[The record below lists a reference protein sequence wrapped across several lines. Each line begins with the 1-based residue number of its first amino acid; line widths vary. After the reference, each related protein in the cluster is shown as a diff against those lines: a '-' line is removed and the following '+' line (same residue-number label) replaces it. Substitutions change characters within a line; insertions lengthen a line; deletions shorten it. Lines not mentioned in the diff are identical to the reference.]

1 MGTTSNLNL
10 DYLESENTDWF
21 NEWKALH
28 EMVDDMGKMFV
39 VPFYIPFDPVAGTT
53 FFDAY
58 YVAENITIYGVSLD
72 AAAGAPGGDLVGD
85 LLVGGSA
92 QTKLFTIAG
101 AAARQMTTFGTPLD
115 VNAGSRV
122 GCKWTT
128 VPSDPGYV
136 KQGHIYVQARALP

>member
-1 MGTTSNLNL
+1 MATTNLNL
-10 DYLESENTDWF
+10 DFLTEGNTAWF
-21 NEWKALH
+21 TAWQALH
-28 EMVDDMGKMFV
+28 EMVDDMAKMFV
-39 VPFYIPFDPVAGTT
+39 VPFSVPFDPVAGAT

-58 YVAENITIYGVSLD
+58 YVAEDITIYGVSLD
-72 AAAGAPGGDLVGD
+72 AAAGAPGGDLIGD
-85 LLVGGSA
+85 LLVGGVA

-101 AAARQMTTFGTPLD
+101 AALQQMTTFGTPLN

-136 KQGHIYVQARALP
+136 KQGHLYVQARALP